1 MDGSLSGSSVHGIFQ
16 ARILECVAISFS
28 RGSFQHREWTPF
40 SRTAGR
46 LFTIWATREPG
57 NMKSLQISSV
67 TQSCTTLCDPMDYSM
82 SGLHVHHQR
91 PEFTQTH
98 AHWVRDA
105 IQPSHPLLSPSLLTS
120 VFPSIRVF
128 SSESVLHIRWPKYWS
143 LSFSI
148 SLSNEYSGLISFRI
162 HWLDLLAVQW
172 TLKTNNQVYLCHPSW
187 PEIHLLESILG
198 ITSNRQKHLWKV
210 TYMD

>member
-1 MDGSLSGSSVHGIFQ
+1 MDCRTSGS
-16 ARILECVAISFS
+16 
-28 RGSFQHREWTPF
+28 P
-40 SRTAGR
+40 
-46 LFTIWATREPG
+46 
-57 NMKSLQISSV
+57 
-67 TQSCTTLCDPMDYSM
+67 
-82 SGLHVHHQR
+82 VHHQL
-91 PEFTQTH
+91 PKLAQTH
-98 AHWVRDA
+98 VHRDSDA

-198 ITSNRQKHLWKV
+198 ITSNRQKHLLKV